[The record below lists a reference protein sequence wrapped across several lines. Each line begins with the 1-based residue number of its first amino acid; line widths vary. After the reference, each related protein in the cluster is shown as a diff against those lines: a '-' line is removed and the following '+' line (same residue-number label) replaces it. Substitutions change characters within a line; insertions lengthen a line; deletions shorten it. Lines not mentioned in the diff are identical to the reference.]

1 MIIEEWEPKKA
12 EEDMIVENAEI
23 TCGNILIQKVQIMNM
38 DDSIPVLRQ
47 NLQEEESMAA
57 WLETNTSAMVTQ
69 LWPRQSL
76 QLLVVVVVKDNKLLL
91 AATSQKKDG
100 TSEDA

>member
-38 DDSIPVLRQ
+38 DDAIPVLRQ
-47 NLQEEESMAA
+47 NL
-57 WLETNTSAMVTQ
+57 
-69 LWPRQSL
+69 
-76 QLLVVVVVKDNKLLL
+76 
-91 AATSQKKDG
+91 
-100 TSEDA
+100 

>member
-1 MIIEEWEPKKA
+1 MIVEEWEPKKA

-23 TCGNILIQKVQIMNM
+23 KCGNVLIQKAQIMNM
-38 DDSIPVLRQ
+38 DDAIPVLRQ
-47 NLQEEESMAA
+47 NLQKEESMAA
-57 WLETNTSAMVTQ
+57 WLETNTLAMLTQ

-76 QLLVVVVVKDNKLLL
+76 QLLVVVKDNKLLL

>member
-38 DDSIPVLRQ
+38 GSVNLRIASIIT
-47 NLQEEESMAA
+47 A
-57 WLETNTSAMVTQ
+57 
-69 LWPRQSL
+69 
-76 QLLVVVVVKDNKLLL
+76 NK
-91 AATSQKKDG
+91 
-100 TSEDA
+100 

>member
-1 MIIEEWEPKKA
+1 MIVEEWEPKKA

-47 NLQEEESMAA
+47 NL
-57 WLETNTSAMVTQ
+57 
-69 LWPRQSL
+69 
-76 QLLVVVVVKDNKLLL
+76 
-91 AATSQKKDG
+91 
-100 TSEDA
+100 

>member
-1 MIIEEWEPKKA
+1 MGTKKA

-23 TCGNILIQKVQIMNM
+23 KCRNILIQKTQIMNM
-38 DDSIPVLRQ
+38 DDAIPVLRQ

-57 WLETNTSAMVTQ
+57 WLETNTSAMLTQ

-76 QLLVVVVVKDNKLLL
+76 QLLVVVKDNKLLL

>member
-47 NLQEEESMAA
+47 NL
-57 WLETNTSAMVTQ
+57 
-69 LWPRQSL
+69 
-76 QLLVVVVVKDNKLLL
+76 
-91 AATSQKKDG
+91 
-100 TSEDA
+100 

>member
-1 MIIEEWEPKKA
+1 MIVEEWEPKKA

-23 TCGNILIQKVQIMNM
+23 KCGNILVQKAQIINM
-38 DDSIPVLRQ
+38 DDAIPVLRQ

-57 WLETNTSAMVTQ
+57 WLETNTLAMLTQ

-76 QLLVVVVVKDNKLLL
+76 QLLVVVVKDNKLLL